1 MLGLLNLILI
11 IIIIIVIAVN
21 MFLTF
26 KNANQYKELKSKVD
40 NFDITYLKEF
50 KELDPFLKDLYTKY
64 ISGAIIPIV
73 VKKFNALIA
82 NQEQYKTLKANPKEV
97 ETLMNAFIVQ
107 FKAGIESMSV
117 EDLFGM
123 ASESGNTKETDRPA
137 RTIQEAENT
146 LTTTRTILEAEN
158 TPTVTAITQEK
169 YMDMYF

>member
-1 MLGLLNLILI
+1 
-11 IIIIIVIAVN
+11 
-21 MFLTF
+21 MFLTL

-40 NFDITYLKEF
+40 DFDITYLKEF
-50 KELDPFLKDLYTKY
+50 KELDPFLKDLYRKY

-73 VKKFNALIA
+73 VNKFNALLA
-82 NQEQYKTLKANPKEV
+82 NQEEYKTLKANPKEV

-123 ASESGNTKETDRPA
+123 ASESGNTKETDR
-137 RTIQEAENT
+137 TIQ
-146 LTTTRTILEAEN
+146 EAEN

-169 YMDMYF
+169 YTNMYF